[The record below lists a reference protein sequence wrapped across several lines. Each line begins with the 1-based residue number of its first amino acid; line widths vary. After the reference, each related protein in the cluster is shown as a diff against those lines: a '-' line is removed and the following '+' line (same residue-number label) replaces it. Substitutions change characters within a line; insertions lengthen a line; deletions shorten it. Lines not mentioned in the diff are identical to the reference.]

1 MRAAGARLPW
11 WKASRMRVRDW
22 GVRLRM
28 GLMRKRIEFWSLSVV
43 DMGLVFMVRFLFK
56 LLIISVLR
64 EFCVKFDIR
73 EERG

>member
-1 MRAAGARLPW
+1 
-11 WKASRMRVRDW
+11 
-22 GVRLRM
+22 M